1 MLHEPKN
8 LLLND
13 KLQLLLLH
21 GMLLLLEL
29 ILTCLHLSNSSCS
42 SLCLSCMILL
52 HPLKYVNQS
61 RVDLRW
67 LGWS

>member
-1 MLHEPKN
+1 MRSNPCSKKDMLHEPKN

-29 ILTCLHLSNSSCS
+29 IL
-42 SLCLSCMILL
+42 M
-52 HPLKYVNQS
+52 
-61 RVDLRW
+61 
-67 LGWS
+67 GM